1 MVSFQFLLLHGL
13 LRQRT
18 TADQQWL
25 ALLAQGVATSYS
37 WACPFPDPG
46 LGSFRVVGASF
57 VLEPVSVRRP
67 VPTGRLVG
75 QSAAKWPTPP
85 QYMHRPCARRR
96 WRSAGV
102 SFFLAADR
110 SIGPAAMAV
119 LAGAAA
125 VAGVVAAAGLVARGR
140 CW

>member
-37 WACPFPDPG
+37 WACPFPDSE
-46 LGSFRVVGASF
+46 LGSLRAVGANF
-57 VLEPVSVRRP
+57 VLAPVSARRP
-67 VPTGRLVG
+67 AGHLAG
-75 QSAAKWPTPP
+75 QLAVKWPTPP

-96 WRSAGV
+96 RRSAGI
-102 SFFLAADR
+102 SF
-110 SIGPAAMAV
+110 
-119 LAGAAA
+119 
-125 VAGVVAAAGLVARGR
+125 
-140 CW
+140 